1 MFTLKHFITMKC
13 SYNLSSLKPMFWLVD
28 EDKITYNNYE
38 VSLADAE
45 RHECLSVEFESE
57 SELQGCYQFT
67 KRITIALNG
76 YQPDLVLD
84 GKRIALETVSGEIY
98 LVNWEFEHLPQYTY
112 RLNNEGDTT
121 TYTLEC
127 PENLPVFA
135 CGEFSESAALVP
147 SAECSYTKSGAKTLK
162 LVERNKCFYGSLAIE
177 LLGTEPIEFDGLR
190 DFAFNETYDGEKYEQ
205 TISFTLPLDAV
216 DNEVVY
222 RLQEFPDNRW
232 LAVIMPNGII
242 AGLEIG
248 MEVSTVLR
256 STDDEASITVNLT
269 SDENINCH
277 QNPDIRFTRNTQVSW
292 KYVMRSTDGNHY
304 GWVCEGNAPNP
315 DGNAMYILQEAFYK
329 NGQSAHRYR
338 LHRDY
343 RNWYPDLN
351 VEGYFTQYVYFYKDS
366 CYAPDTL
373 TVDGIVSPQ
382 VFVVVGQ
389 GRNVEI
395 KSRFSGWVA
404 RSIPS
409 FCTLSEVSGG
419 SGTTTA
425 RLTCTG
431 STNQQGTLLIANDSQ
446 AQSFTIIADFSDPV
460 IVPSPETDY
469 SAKTNTY
476 FLRKPVYLQSK
487 SSTSGF
493 DAAVNITG
501 KYVKITFPE
510 NQTGQD
516 VTYTFVFA
524 TTSYPHVQQ
533 TVVITQHP
541 YV

>member
-1 MFTLKHFITMKC
+1 
-13 SYNLSSLKPMFWLVD
+13 MFWLVD
-28 EDKITYNNYE
+28 DDKITYNNYE
-38 VSLADAE
+38 VSLTDAE
-45 RHECLSVEFESE
+45 RHDCLSVEFESE
-57 SELQGCYQFT
+57 SELQGRYQFA
-67 KRITIALNG
+67 KRITIVLNG

-84 GKRIALETVSGEIY
+84 GKRIALETVSEEIY

-112 RLNNEGDTT
+112 RLNNEGNTT

-147 SAECSYTKSGAKTLK
+147 SAECSYTRSGAKTLK

-177 LLGTEPIEFDGLR
+177 LLGTEPIEFEGLR
-190 DFAFNETYDGEKYEQ
+190 NFSFNETYDGEKYEQ

-222 RLQEFPDNRW
+222 RLQEFPDNRY

-248 MEVSTVLR
+248 MGVSTVLR
-256 STDDEASITVNLT
+256 STDEESSITVNLT

-277 QNPDIRFTRNTQVSW
+277 ENPEIGFTRNTQVSW

-315 DGNAMYILQEAFYK
+315 DGNAMYILQEAFYR

-338 LHRDY
+338 IHVNY
-343 RNWYPDLN
+343 RNWYQDLPI
-351 VEGYFTQYVYFYKDS
+351 EGVFTQNVYFYKDS

-373 TVDGIVSPQ
+373 TVDGIVSPHT
-382 VFVVVGQ
+382 FVIVGQ
-389 GRNVEI
+389 SREI
-395 KSRFSGWVA
+395 DIESRFSGWTTRTV
-404 RSIPS
+404 PS
-409 FCTLSEVSGG
+409 FCTMSVTSGD
-419 SGTTTA
+419 SGTTRT

-431 STNQQGTLLIANDSQ
+431 NTSEQGTLLIANDSQ

-460 IVPSPETDY
+460 IVPSTEIDY
-469 SAKTNTY
+469 KPQVKNY
-476 FLRKPVYLQSK
+476 FIRKPVYLVSK

-493 DAAVNITG
+493 DASVAITG
-501 KYVKITFPE
+501 KTVRIVFPE
-510 NQTGQD
+510 NGTDGD
-516 VTYTFVFA
+516 VTYTFVFS
-524 TTSYPHVQQ
+524 TTSYPRVQQ
-533 TVVITQHP
+533 TVTITQHAKGA
-541 YV
+541 